1 MATHIFNPQHDLALS
16 EGNPW
21 YIPPKSALQF
31 AADCALLPIWYA
43 DEGDSVISPMPD
55 NEWWHGMCER
65 FPRLKKIDIKQNIA
79 NGDILEPWGQDAEV
93 YYRLKTEPQV
103 DITRIKE
110 LSDRKMTCKALEHLR
125 QKGVTELPETP
136 AILTTVDEIEM
147 FIKSNGRWVLKLP
160 LSGSGIGVIKGE
172 RSLDE
177 GMRNRLINELK
188 RNGHIMGEPCYD
200 KVLDFAMEF
209 HRAKDGKCFFDGYSL
224 FTTTE
229 KGIYAGN
236 LLASN
241 AIIESRIATY
251 IATEKLHTAQ
261 KLLSEFISKEYTGY
275 AGPIGVDM
283 MVYKEV
289 DEYKLNP
296 VVEINV
302 RHTMGMVARRLYD
315 NFLSPENEGW
325 LRIIRLNHDA
335 IPAGAIQ
342 LCPITA
348 ETQVAIVADMMKI

>member
-1 MATHIFNPQHDLALS
+1 MVAHIFNPQHDLALS
-16 EGNPW
+16 EGSPW
-21 YIPPKSALQF
+21 YRPPKSALQF
-31 AADCALLPIWYA
+31 AADCALLPVWYA

-65 FPRLKKIDIKQNIA
+65 FPRLKNIDIKQNIA

-110 LSDRKMTCKALEHLR
+110 LSDRKMTCRAFEHLR
-125 QKGVTELPETP
+125 KHGVTGLPATP
-136 AILTTVDEIEM
+136 ATLTTIEEIDR
-147 FIKSNGRWVLKLP
+147 FIKNNDRWVLKLP
-160 LSGSGIGVIKGE
+160 LSGSGIGIIKGCGTI
-172 RSLDE
+172 DE
-177 GMRNRLINELK
+177 GMRNRLKTELK

-241 AIIESRIATY
+241 TVIESRIATY
-251 IATEKLHTAQ
+251 ITAEKLHTTQ
-261 KLLSEFISKEYTGY
+261 ILLSDFFSKEYTGY
-275 AGPIGVDM
+275 TGAIGVDM
-283 MVYKEV
+283 MVYK
-289 DEYKLNP
+289 DGTDYRLNP

-302 RHTMGMVARRLYD
+302 RHTMGMVARHFFD
-315 NFLSPENEGW
+315 NFLNSESEGW
-325 LRIIRLNHDA
+325 LRILRLNHDA

-342 LCPITA
+342 LCPITT